1 MQKGEIKK
9 NHKKNLKQIQNN
21 KTMKT
26 TIEIIQ
32 KIRTLLNFE

>member
-21 KTMKT
+21 KNYEDHNWNNTKG
-26 TIEIIQ
+26 
-32 KIRTLLNFE
+32 